1 MRKDLGAKA
10 LLYPQPTL
18 VIATYNEDGS
28 ANAMVA
34 AWGSVSDT
42 NQVAIYVAKSH
53 KTMPNILA
61 RKAFTVSMAT
71 AKDIKAIDYLGV
83 TSGNKVADKF
93 AKSGLTAVKSA
104 HVDAPLIAEL
114 PLALECRLVSYD
126 EESELL
132 LGEVVNVT
140 ADESVLEDGKLSV
153 EKLAPVCYDSAGHGY
168 YVMER
173 RVGNAFS
180 DGKDFCRQ
188 DVDNR

>member
-1 MRKDLGAKA
+1 MRKNLGAKA
-10 LLYPQPTL
+10 FLYPQPTL
-18 VIATYNEDGS
+18 VIATYNEDGT

-71 AKDIKAIDYLGV
+71 ERVIKAIDYLGV

-93 AKSGLTAVKSA
+93 AKSGLTAIKSEN
-104 HVDAPLIAEL
+104 VDAPLIAEL
-114 PLALECRLVSYD
+114 PLALECKLVSYD

-140 ADESVLEDGKLSV
+140 ADESALDEDGKLSV

-180 DGKDFCRQ
+180 DGKEIK
-188 DVDNR
+188 

>member
-1 MRKDLGAKA
+1 MRKDLGVKA
-10 LLYPQPTL
+10 YLYPQPTL

-34 AWGSVSDT
+34 AWGSISDS

-71 AKDIKAIDYLGV
+71 AKNIKAIDYLGV

-93 AKSGLTAVKSA
+93 AKSGLTAVKSEN
-104 HVDAPLIAEL
+104 VDAPLIAEL
-114 PLALECRLVSYD
+114 PLALECKMVSYD

-132 LGEVVNVT
+132 LGEIVNVT
-140 ADESVLEDGKLSV
+140 ADESVLDADGKLSV
-153 EKLAPVCYDSAGHGY
+153 EKLAPVCYDTAGHGY

-180 DGKDFCRQ
+180 DGKEIK
-188 DVDNR
+188 

>member
-1 MRKDLGAKA
+1 MRKDLGVKA
-10 LLYPQPTL
+10 YLYPQPTL

-28 ANAMVA
+28 TNAMVA

-42 NQVAIYVAKSH
+42 NQVAIYVAHSH

-61 RKAFTVSMAT
+61 RKAFTVSMANE
-71 AKDIKAIDYLGV
+71 KNIKAIDYLGV

-93 AKSGLTAVKSA
+93 VKSA

-114 PLALECRLVSYD
+114 PLALECKLVSYD
-126 EESELL
+126 ENSELL
-132 LGEVVNVT
+132 LGEIVNVT
-140 ADESVLEDGKLSV
+140 ADESVLDENGKLSV

-173 RVGNAFS
+173 RVGNAFN
-180 DGKDFCRQ
+180 DGKLFG
-188 DVDNR
+188 NA

>member
-1 MRKDLGAKA
+1 MRKDLGVKA
-10 LLYPQPTL
+10 YLYPQPTL

-28 ANAMVA
+28 TNAMVA
-34 AWGSVSDT
+34 AWGSISDT
-42 NQVAIYVAKSH
+42 NQVAIYVAHSH

-71 AKDIKAIDYLGV
+71 AKNIKAIDYLGV

-93 AKSGLTAVKSA
+93 AHSGLTSVKSV

-114 PLALECRLVSYD
+114 PLALD
-126 EESELL
+126 E
-132 LGEVVNVT
+132 T
-140 ADESVLEDGKLSV
+140 GKLSV

-180 DGKDFCRQ
+180 DGKLLGN
-188 DVDNR
+188 V

>member
-1 MRKDLGAKA
+1 MRKDLGVKA

-28 ANAMVA
+28 TNAMVA

-42 NQVAIYVAKSH
+42 NQVAIYVAHSH

-61 RKAFTVSMAT
+61 RKAFTVSMA
-71 AKDIKAIDYLGV
+71 KAIDYLGV

-93 AKSGLTAVKSA
+93 AHSGLTSVKSA

-114 PLALECRLVSYD
+114 PLALECKLVSYD

-132 LGEVVNVT
+132 LGEIVNVT
-140 ADESVLEDGKLSV
+140 ADESVLDENGKLSV

-180 DGKDFCRQ
+180 DGKLFG
-188 DVDNR
+188 NA